1 LPLPVAP
8 PPGPHIVLRH
18 IVNIE
23 IKMWLMYNF
32 FFIIFHKIFFSHWV
46 FRFRCPYICSNF
58 DCIPSYSHRIIIL
71 PSELMCKNPQ
81 CNCMLLF
88 LHNPIFS
95 TTTNCILFIQ
105 YQNLPHKQSQWVIPK
120 TNHHSF
126 FLTSH
131 PKKNYWSLQLH
142 LPCVCGTNIRIYN
155 YAGTAVSDFFI
166 FFTTSIFI
174 IPGFWI
180 CRVQ

>member
-1 LPLPVAP
+1 
-8 PPGPHIVLRH
+8 
-18 IVNIE
+18 
-23 IKMWLMYNF
+23 MYNF

-95 TTTNCILFIQ
+95 TTTNCIGVHSISESTTQAVPVSHSPNQSPVIFSNVTSQKKLLITSTSPSLRMR
-105 YQNLPHKQSQWVIPK
+105 YQHQD
-120 TNHHSF
+120 
-126 FLTSH
+126 
-131 PKKNYWSLQLH
+131 LQLH
-142 LPCVCGTNIRIYN
+142 RYCRQWFLYILHNVNFYYSRIL
-155 YAGTAVSDFFI
+155 DL
-166 FFTTSIFI
+166 
-174 IPGFWI
+174 
-180 CRVQ
+180 